1 MCLCVKEKE
10 VSSKHVLL
18 RSEQDL
24 AEVEVLGQLSPLN
37 QASGI
42 TALNPYSVGIDFSC
56 QNLTSVDVRF

>member
-1 MCLCVKEKE
+1 M
-10 VSSKHVLL
+10 SSKHVLL

-42 TALNPYSVGIDFSC
+42 TALNPYSAGIDFSC